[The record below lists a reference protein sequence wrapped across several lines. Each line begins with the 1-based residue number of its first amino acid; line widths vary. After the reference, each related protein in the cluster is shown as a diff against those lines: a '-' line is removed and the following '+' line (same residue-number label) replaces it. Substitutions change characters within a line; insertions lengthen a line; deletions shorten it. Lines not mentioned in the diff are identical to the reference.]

1 MATAEIIYLV
11 LAYPKNVKD
20 NFTNA
25 EKVELKKLTKLLKDA
40 VLSMSVFNELK
51 ASLQEA
57 VDIKQGAKSPSR
69 FFYELASH

>member
-1 MATAEIIYLV
+1 
-11 LAYPKNVKD
+11 
-20 NFTNA
+20 
-25 EKVELKKLTKLLKDA
+25 
-40 VLSMSVFNELK
+40 MSVFNELK